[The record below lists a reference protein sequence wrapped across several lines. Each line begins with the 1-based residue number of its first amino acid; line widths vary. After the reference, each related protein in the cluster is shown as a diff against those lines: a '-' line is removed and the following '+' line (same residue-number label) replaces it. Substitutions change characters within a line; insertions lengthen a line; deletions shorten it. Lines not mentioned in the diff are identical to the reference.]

1 VQSPDTESHPE
12 SNSTGARTPG
22 GGKGT
27 LEFLLRRMRHHS
39 DFPALAETVE
49 AINRIASSE
58 KENVERLSALLLRDF
73 ALTNKLLRV
82 VNSPQFR
89 RAGAG
94 SISTV
99 SRAVLVMGFDAV
111 RNIALAVVLFDHVR
125 DRPDADTLVQACL
138 LANLSGSLARELA
151 SSGREREQAYIC
163 ALFHHLGRLLTRFYF
178 PDEADTIAAECART
192 GCGEDIAATR
202 VLGTTLH
209 ELGIGVARDW
219 GFPAAIVDSMRPLPE
234 GLVRKPANASER
246 MRALASL
253 ASGLADT
260 IGQAPAEAHDK
271 AVDALRDRCARMLD
285 LSHEAFDEH
294 VDAAVA
300 ETIDFARVVGLGL
313 GQTPLGRALQQF
325 AGERG
330 KAASAT
336 RTGTDGNALGQAQ
349 LPATDATGGSRS
361 DARDILAAGIQDIS
375 NSMVEDFRLN
385 DMLRMVLETI
395 YRAMGFERV
404 VFCIRDPKQR
414 VMQGRFGFGPDAT
427 ELARTFRFGLD
438 FSPDI
443 FHASLDKGADILIS
457 DVDDPAITARI
468 PDWFRSAS
476 RARSF
481 VLLPLVIRQ
490 RPVALIYAEKQAADS
505 IRISEHELT
514 LLRTLR
520 NQAVLAIR
528 QSS

>member
-1 VQSPDTESHPE
+1 MQSPDTESHPE
-12 SNSTGARTPG
+12 SINTGARAAG

-39 DFPALAETVE
+39 DFPALAESVE

-58 KENVERLSALLLRDF
+58 KENVERLSSLLLRDF

-82 VNSPQFR
+82 VNSPHFR

-94 SISTV
+94 NISTV

-151 SSGREREQAYIC
+151 SSGREQAYIC

-192 GCGEDIAATR
+192 GCGEDTAATR
-202 VLGTTLH
+202 VLGTPLH

-260 IGQAPAEAHDK
+260 IGHAPAEAHDK
-271 AVDALRDRCARMLD
+271 ALDALRGRCARMLD

-325 AGERG
+325 AGKRS

-336 RTGTDGNALGQAQ
+336 RTGTDGDALDQAQ

-361 DARDILAAGIQDIS
+361 GAQDILAAGIQDIS

-385 DMLRMVLETI
+385 DILRMILETI

-404 VFCIRDPKQR
+404 VFCIRDPKKQ
-414 VMQGRFGFGPDAT
+414 VMQGRFGFGPDAS
-427 ELARTFRFGLD
+427 ELARIFRFGLE

-505 IRISEHELT
+505 IRISERELT